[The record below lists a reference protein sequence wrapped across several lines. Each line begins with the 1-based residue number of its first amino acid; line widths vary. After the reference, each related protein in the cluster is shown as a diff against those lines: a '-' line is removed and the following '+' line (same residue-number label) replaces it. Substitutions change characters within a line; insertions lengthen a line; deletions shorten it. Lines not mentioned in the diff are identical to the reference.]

1 MDTQSSLKKANT
13 IAYDKIL
20 REYLED
26 LNSTLDI
33 GITDLSAQ
41 TVRLTIK
48 FKEDAVK
55 QLKFMSKLTADLSVA
70 LIKAKGDKDLKT
82 EEQEQFDTIKN
93 LADLLGNLQF
103 KINRLIM
110 DMTTMES
117 LGEKISGESEVILES
132 TMELQ
137 TKLMNIRVEINDF
150 GFFSHDPAIA
160 RLFNGQ
166 DEQ

>member
-1 MDTQSSLKKANT
+1 MDTKTSLKKENT
-13 IAYDKIL
+13 IAYDNKL
-20 REYLED
+20 RDYLED

-33 GITDLSAQ
+33 GITDLSSQ
-41 TVRLTIK
+41 TVTLIIK

-70 LIKAKGDKDLKT
+70 LIKAKGEKDLKQ
-82 EEQEQFDTIKN
+82 EEQEQFDTIKH
-93 LADLLGNLQF
+93 LADSLGNLQF

-110 DMTTMES
+110 DMTKMEE
-117 LGEKISGESEVILES
+117 LGEKISSESEAILES

-150 GFFSHDPAIA
+150 GFLSHDPAIA